1 MRYKATAMRY
11 KSAVSSHP
19 PAGRLLLDGDPG
31 FDQALHDAVWN
42 ARKPPRRP
50 ARILLAVDDRDVAW
64 GVRHA
69 AESGLRVG
77 VRSGG
82 HSWYGNGV
90 REGEMLIDL
99 SRLRDLSVD
108 PQRQTAAVGPGLH
121 GIEFDAAL
129 LEHDL
134 FFPIG
139 HCGSVGLGG
148 FILGGGYGWNS
159 RAAGPA
165 CLSLCAVDAV
175 LADGRTVHADDST
188 DPDLMWAARGAGPGF
203 CAVVTRLHLALTPR
217 PAIAR
222 LTDVYPVGL
231 HDELL
236 GWALGLLDALPA
248 QVEVSVRVGPSEQA
262 AGAEALTLTAMAF
275 AEPGGDPLAMLE
287 PLRNGPLAARRLG
300 RTDVRMTA
308 LPDLHDRGG
317 ENQRSRWDVDGI
329 WTRAPAGQ
337 IIPAARAAGLGQ
349 TPGGE
354 SFVLWMLWG
363 HHPVRENACWSI
375 QAPLY
380 LSPNAGWAAPVDD
393 PDRRAWVDGALRAL
407 SPLSC
412 GVQFS
417 DADIAVRPGR
427 GLSAENAERLR
438 AVRSRYDPSGRLCSY
453 LTPAEIDPRS
463 RAATEV

>member
-1 MRYKATAMRY
+1 MRYN
-11 KSAVSSHP
+11 SAVPSHP
-19 PAGRLLLDGDPG
+19 PTERLLHEGEPG
-31 FDQALHDAVWN
+31 FDEALHDAVWN

-50 ARILLAVDDRDVAW
+50 ARILVATDDRDVAW
-64 GVRHA
+64 GVGYA
-69 AESGLRVG
+69 AEHGLRVG

-108 PQRQTAAVGPGLH
+108 PQRRIAAVGPGLH
-121 GIEFDAAL
+121 GRELDAAL

-148 FILGGGYGWNS
+148 FTLGGGYGWNS
-159 RAAGPA
+159 RAVGPA
-165 CLSLCAVDAV
+165 CLGVRAIDAV
-175 LADGRTVHADDST
+175 LADGRIVHADDST
-188 DPDLMWAARGAGPGF
+188 DPELMWAARGAGPGF
-203 CAVVTRLHLALTPR
+203 CAVVTRLHLALTRR

-222 LTDVYPVGL
+222 LTEVYPLEL

-236 GWALGLLDALPA
+236 AWALGLLDELPA
-248 QVEVSVRVGPSEQA
+248 QIEVSVRVGHSEAA
-262 AGAEALTLTAMAF
+262 AGAEVLTLTAMAF
-275 AEPGGDPLAMLE
+275 ADPVGDPQEMLE
-287 PLRNGPLAARRLG
+287 PLRHGPLADRRLG
-300 RTDVRMTA
+300 RIDVRLTA
-308 LPDLHDRGG
+308 LPDLHDRG
-317 ENQRSRWDVDGI
+317 EDQRSRWDVDGI
-329 WTRAPAGQ
+329 WTQAPAAQ
-337 IIPAARAAGLGQ
+337 IIPAARAAGLGE

-380 LSPNAGWAAPVDD
+380 LSPNAGWSDPADD
-393 PDRRAWVDGALRAL
+393 PDRRAWVDGALHAL
-407 SPLSC
+407 APLSR

-427 GLSAENAERLR
+427 GLSAENAERLQ
-438 AVRSRYDPSGRLCSY
+438 AVRARYDPSGRLCSY

>member
-1 MRYKATAMRY
+1 MRYN
-11 KSAVSSHP
+11 SAVP
-19 PAGRLLLDGDPG
+19 PSPPTGRLLCDGDPG
-31 FDQALHDAVWN
+31 FDGALHDAVWN

-50 ARILLAVDDRDVAW
+50 ARILIAAGEDDVSW

-69 AESGLRVG
+69 AELGLRVG

-99 SRLRDLSVD
+99 SRLRDVSID
-108 PQRQTAAVGPGLH
+108 PRQRIAAVGPGLH
-121 GIEFDAAL
+121 GRDLDRVL
-129 LEHDL
+129 LEHGL

-159 RAAGPA
+159 RAVGPA
-165 CLSLCAVDAV
+165 CLSVRAIDAV
-175 LADGRTVHADDST
+175 LADGRIVHADDAS

-203 CAVVTRLHLALTPR
+203 CGVVTRLHLALVPR

-222 LTDVYPVGL
+222 LTDVYPLEL
-231 HDELL
+231 HDELIA
-236 GWALGLLDALPA
+236 WAFGLLADLPA
-248 QVEVSVRVGPSEQA
+248 ELEVSVRVGHSEV
-262 AGAEALTLTAMAF
+262 AGTEALTLTGMAF
-275 AEPGGDPLAMLE
+275 AEPGGDPDAMLE
-287 PLRNGPLAARRLG
+287 PLRGGPFADRRLG
-300 RTDVRMTA
+300 RIDVRLTA
-308 LPDLHDRGG
+308 LPDLHDRGA
-317 ENQRSRWDVDGI
+317 EDQRSRWDVDGI
-329 WTRAPAGQ
+329 WTRASAGQ
-337 IIPAARAAGLGQ
+337 IIPAARAAGLGR

-363 HHPVRENACWSI
+363 HHPVRDDACWSI

-380 LSPNAGWAAPVDD
+380 LSPNAGWSDPSDDAPC
-393 PDRRAWVDGALRAL
+393 RAWVDDAMRAL
-407 SPLSC
+407 ARLSC

-417 DADIAVRPGR
+417 DSDLAARPGQ
-427 GLSAENAERLR
+427 GLSAHNAERLE
-438 AVRSRYDPSGRLCSY
+438 AVRDRYDPDRRLCSY

-463 RAATEV
+463 RAVAEV